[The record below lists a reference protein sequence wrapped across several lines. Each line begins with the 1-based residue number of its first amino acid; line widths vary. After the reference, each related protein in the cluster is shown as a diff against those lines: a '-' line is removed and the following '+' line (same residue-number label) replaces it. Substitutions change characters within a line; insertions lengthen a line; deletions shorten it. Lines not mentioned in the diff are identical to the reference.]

1 LIWTVDPLTFCLAT
15 LILVVALLAMD
26 GWSRSMRAAI
36 MIGALVGYGLIRVLL
51 GDGLGDFGKASSSIA
66 GWGFSGVTMLAGIIA
81 VGGALAAERK
91 SGYLASLL
99 VLVGLAAAFAGFQRC
114 PVGWLGLLH
123 QVAVLDITAICL
135 ATTFL
140 GTFASP
146 PATKL
151 AEDQESE
158 KRLEWIAMPSRIVR
172 RTAIML
178 VIVCV
183 TLAFAFWRDRNVFG
197 LSELVGFWAGGSEV
211 LAVVVA
217 FQVIARWVNP
227 TVELEKVQRN
237 GNDNKN
243 HALRLK
249 MGLMVAGLA
258 ASLGLLLIPV
268 IVVAA
273 RGLY

>member
-1 LIWTVDPLTFCLAT
+1 MIWTVDPLTFCLAT
-15 LILVVALLAMD
+15 IILVVALLAMD

-36 MIGALVGYGLIRVLL
+36 LIGALIGYGLIRVLL
-51 GDGLGDFGKASSSIA
+51 GDGLGDFGQASSRIS
-66 GWGFSGVTMLAGIIA
+66 GWGFSGVTLLAGIVA
-81 VGGALAAERK
+81 LGGALVAERK
-91 SGYLASLL
+91 SGYPASLL
-99 VLVGLAAAFAGFQRC
+99 VLVGLAAALAGFQRC
-114 PVGWLGLLH
+114 PVGWMGLFH

-146 PATKL
+146 PSAKL
-151 AEDQESE
+151 AGDQESE
-158 KRLEWIAMPSRIVR
+158 KRLEWITIPSRIVR
-172 RTAIML
+172 RAAIML

-183 TLAFAFWRDRNVFG
+183 TLAFAFWKDRNVFG
-197 LSELVGFWAGGSEV
+197 LSELVGFWAAGSEV

-217 FQVIARWVNP
+217 FQVIALWINP
-227 TVELEKVQRN
+227 TAELEKAQRN
-237 GNDNKN
+237 GNDKKN

-249 MGLMVAGLA
+249 MA